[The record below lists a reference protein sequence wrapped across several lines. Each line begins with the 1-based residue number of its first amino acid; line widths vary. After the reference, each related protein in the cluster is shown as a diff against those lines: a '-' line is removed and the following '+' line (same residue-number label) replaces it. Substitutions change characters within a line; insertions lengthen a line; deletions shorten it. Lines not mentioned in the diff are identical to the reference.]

1 LDQDF
6 NSDDDLV
13 SSFDDE
19 PVWHIKEKAMKN
31 YADYFFYIKYFPMNV
46 FYFSASAIH
55 YSIGLV
61 TATT

>member
-1 LDQDF
+1 
-6 NSDDDLV
+6 
-13 SSFDDE
+13 
-19 PVWHIKEKAMKN
+19 MKN